1 MDKGFGGRCG
11 QASCISLLFFAIS
24 AIIGVFSPVPA
35 QDLQY
40 VEDLVNKARSMKLSQ
55 DRYWHILLHYETGML
70 GLRSLVDAPDFFL
83 AEDGKTN
90 PQAELEADLRAFF
103 QPQEENKDSV
113 ICRFVARFEWLKE
126 RLEIDPA
133 RLPVSQCRSYMEFLE
148 RSQPKSVTLVF
159 PMAHLNSPASM
170 FGHTLLTIDTA
181 SKSKLLS
188 YSISYSAHANE
199 SFGPLFAVKGIF
211 GLYPGYFSVLPY
223 YAKLQEYRDIDR
235 RDIWEYP
242 LNLTEPEVRRM
253 MLHIRE
259 MDSIRAD
266 YYFFDENC
274 SYLLFYLLEAAR
286 PAARLTDNP
295 RWWLIP
301 LDSIRMIQDEGF
313 MRDSRYRPSRTT
325 KIKYLAS
332 CVSPEDRTYARSL
345 AEGKEKDKPFISGTP
360 VQEKMKTYELASEYL
375 QYLYTK
381 DYVPEDV
388 YQERFLGILGMRSRL
403 GASREDELFAG
414 KPPVSPD
421 KGHPSNRLGL
431 GPGVRRD
438 DFFEEFRI
446 RAAYHGLMDNDD
458 GYVEG
463 AQLIFADLGL
473 RHYPEKHKL
482 SLQDLDV
489 IDIVSLTPEDEF
501 FHPVSWKVKT
511 GLTRMVCND
520 GREHLVYELNP
531 GGGLAFKNDTFGLAY
546 MMLETGFNVSGA
558 LEHNNAVGIGGSAG
572 LLKKLN
578 ERWKVHVFMRDIY
591 YALGDTFN
599 DGEAVLQQ
607 SFMLNRRQ
615 TITVDVLR
623 RKTRDFYQTEAK
635 ALWNFFF

>member
-1 MDKGFGGRCG
+1 MF
-11 QASCISLLFFAIS
+11 CISLLFFVTS
-24 AIIGVFSPVPA
+24 AIIGSFSPA
-35 QDLQY
+35 RADDQQY
-40 VEDLVNKARSMKLSQ
+40 VEDLVSKARSMKLYQ
-55 DRYWHILLHYETGML
+55 ERYWHTLLHYETGVL
-70 GLRSLVDAPDFFL
+70 GLRSLVDDPNFFL
-83 AEDGKTN
+83 AQDGKTN

-103 QPQEENKDSV
+103 QPQEESKDSV
-113 ICRFVARFEWLKE
+113 ICRFVARFDWLKE

-133 RLPVSQCRSYMEFLE
+133 RLPVSGCRSYMEFLD
-148 RSQPKSVTLVF
+148 RSQPKSTTLVF

-170 FGHTLLTIDTA
+170 FGHTLLTVETA

-199 SFGPLFAVKGIF
+199 SFGPLFAIKGIF

-259 MDSIRAD
+259 MDSIAAD

-286 PAARLTDNP
+286 PTARLTDKAHG
-295 RWWLIP
+295 WIIP
-301 LDSIRMIQDEGF
+301 LDSIRMIQSEGF
-313 MRDSRYRPSRTT
+313 ITDSQYRPSRTT

-332 CVSPEDRTYARSL
+332 CISPAESVYARSL
-345 AEGKEKDKPFISGTP
+345 AGGEERDSPFASETP

-388 YQERFLGILGMRSRL
+388 YQERFLGILRMRSQL
-403 GASREDELFAG
+403 GVSREDDLFAIT
-414 KPPVSPD
+414 PPVPPD

-431 GPGVRRD
+431 GLGVRKD
-438 DFFEEFRI
+438 DFFEELRI
-446 RAAYHGLMDNDD
+446 RAAYHGLMDNDE

-463 AQLIFADLGL
+463 AQLIFADLAL

-482 SLQDLDV
+482 SLQELDI
-489 IDIVSLTPEDEF
+489 IDIFSLTPDDEF
-501 FHPVSWKVKT
+501 FHAVSWKVRT
-511 GLTRMVCND
+511 GLTRLVGED
-520 GREHLVYELNP
+520 DQEHLVYELNP
-531 GGGLAFKNDTFGLAY
+531 GGGLAFRNDSLGLAY
-546 MMLETGFNVSGA
+546 MMLETGFNVGGA
-558 LEHNNAVGIGGSAG
+558 LEHDNAVGIGGSAG
-572 LLKKLN
+572 ILKKLN
-578 ERWKVHVFMRDIY
+578 EKWKVHAFVRDIY
-591 YALGDTFN
+591 YGFGDTFN
-599 DGEAVLQQ
+599 DGEAVIQQ
-607 SFMLNRRQ
+607 SFILDTCQ